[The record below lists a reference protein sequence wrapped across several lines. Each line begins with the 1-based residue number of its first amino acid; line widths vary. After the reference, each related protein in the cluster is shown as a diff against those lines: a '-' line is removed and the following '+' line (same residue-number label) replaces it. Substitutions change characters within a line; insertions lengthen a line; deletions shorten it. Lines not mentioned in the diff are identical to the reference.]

1 MGVAAADSTGDERVF
16 PIDVEHAGIRL
27 ALPIIMLIGFVLLF
41 ISLSPVVAVFAE
53 GLLGTDAGDGVLTFF
68 VALIGSLGFGVLADR
83 LLKRVW
89 PSGRTLAVSTDG
101 LRLLDRRAT
110 KPLEVHILF
119 AQRIN
124 RLTWRFTVKRST
136 PRAPSGWQMLACQL
150 TQDDAQITLYTF
162 MPPKKV
168 ASWPD
173 QRLFVSTLAERSMIE
188 AGRLPLREMAEQR
201 RILAAEN
208 ERWTDGAELTADA
221 FVQVMSLLSAHVS
234 ETPHT

>member
-1 MGVAAADSTGDERVF
+1 MGSRVARECEKRTQSFGIVDESEALRRDVAD
-16 PIDVEHAGIRL
+16 P
-27 ALPIIMLIGFVLLF
+27 LIGIVRCRNEDAETLG
-41 ISLSPVVAVFAE
+41 ISKIRDDAE
-53 GLLGTDAGDGVLTFF
+53 
-68 VALIGSLGFGVLADR
+68 
-83 LLKRVW
+83 
-89 PSGRTLAVSTDG
+89 
-101 LRLLDRRAT
+101 
-110 KPLEVHILF
+110 
-119 AQRIN
+119 
-124 RLTWRFTVKRST
+124 RST

>member
-1 MGVAAADSTGDERVF
+1 
-16 PIDVEHAGIRL
+16 
-27 ALPIIMLIGFVLLF
+27 
-41 ISLSPVVAVFAE
+41 
-53 GLLGTDAGDGVLTFF
+53 
-68 VALIGSLGFGVLADR
+68 
-83 LLKRVW
+83 
-89 PSGRTLAVSTDG
+89 
-101 LRLLDRRAT
+101 
-110 KPLEVHILF
+110 
-119 AQRIN
+119 
-124 RLTWRFTVKRST
+124 
-136 PRAPSGWQMLACQL
+136 
-150 TQDDAQITLYTF
+150 

-188 AGRLPLREMAEQR
+188 AGHLPLREMAEQR